1 MCIVSQGRGYVF
13 PRLCFFACSRI
24 WCGSVHRNL
33 LCVICKLPLVTC
45 FRPLIL
51 KKISPHTF
59 ARQLQETPCF
69 SVCQIKLSPKSQLT
83 FLFLFFFLPFDK
95 QNRPLSALFFFMRG
109 RRLGLA
115 LLFRSYVTM
124 TKGIMFKKL
133 STLGSIPT
141 KGGGEEE
148 KEHLPQLALFN

>member
-83 FLFLFFFLPFDK
+83 FLFLFFFCHSINKTARSVLY
-95 QNRPLSALFFFMRG
+95 FFHAGTSPGACIAF
-109 RRLGLA
+109 
-115 LLFRSYVTM
+115 
-124 TKGIMFKKL
+124 
-133 STLGSIPT
+133 SILCD
-141 KGGGEEE
+141 
-148 KEHLPQLALFN
+148 HD